1 MNIVDEIKT
10 IAFNYIENSYQNY
23 LQNNKLL
30 LIKEENLSTIINE
43 IYNNESKE
51 LKHTIRNKLK
61 EKHKENYPSASVEN
75 IILDI
80 FQDKTLNIQKTI
92 DEVAFIQNK
101 NIKPLTLPLINK
113 SLNLNISLIDNFVV
127 INSIKS
133 KTNIEQTTLELY
145 NIIENYKFLY
155 SINNIILNEVENN
168 EKINTIKN
176 IIEEQKK
183 ENKNEI
189 NIELYYLKNNKKIE
203 SESKED

>member
-1 MNIVDEIKT
+1 MNIVDEIKI

-23 LQNNKLL
+23 LHNNNLL
-30 LIKEENLSTIINE
+30 LIKEENLSNVINE

-51 LKHTIRNKLK
+51 LKHAIRSKLK
-61 EKHKENYPSASVEN
+61 EKHKKDYPSASVEN

-80 FQDKTLNIQKTI
+80 FQDKSFNIQKTI
-92 DEVAFIQNK
+92 DEIAFIQKK
-101 NIKPLTLPLINK
+101 NIKILTIPLINQ
-113 SLNLNISLIDNFVV
+113 SLNLNISLIDNFVL

-133 KTNIEQTTLELY
+133 KANIETSTLELY

-155 SINNIILNEVENN
+155 SINDTILNKVENN

-183 ENKNEI
+183 VNKNEI

-203 SESKED
+203 IQTKE

>member
-1 MNIVDEIKT
+1 MNIVDEIKE
-10 IAFNYIENSYQNY
+10 IAFNYIENSYQKY
-23 LQNNKLL
+23 LHNNNLL
-30 LIKEENLSTIINE
+30 LIKEENLSNVINE

-51 LKHTIRNKLK
+51 LKHAIRSKLK
-61 EKHKENYPSASVEN
+61 EKHKEAYPNASVEN

-80 FQDKTLNIQKTI
+80 FQDKTFNIQKTI
-92 DEVAFIQNK
+92 DEIAFIQKK
-101 NIKPLTLPLINK
+101 NLKILTIPLINQ

-133 KTNIEQTTLELY
+133 KANIETSTLELY
-145 NIIENYKFLY
+145 AIIENYKFLY
-155 SINNIILNEVENN
+155 SINNTILNEVENN

-189 NIELYYLKNNKKIE
+189 NIEIYYLKNNKKIE
-203 SESKED
+203 TQTKE

>member
-1 MNIVDEIKT
+1 MNIVDKIKK

-23 LQNNKLL
+23 LHNNKLL

-43 IYNNESKE
+43 IYNNEAKE
-51 LKHTIRNKLK
+51 LKTTIRNKLK
-61 EKHKENYPSASVEN
+61 EKYKEAYPSASVEN

-80 FQDKTLNIQKTI
+80 FQDKTFNIQKTI
-92 DEVAFIQNK
+92 DEIGFIQKK
-101 NIKPLTLPLINK
+101 NIKPLTIPLINK

-168 EKINTIKN
+168 EKINIIKSN
-176 IIEEQKK
+176 I
-183 ENKNEI
+183 ENKDEI

>member
-23 LQNNKLL
+23 LQNNNLL
-30 LIKEENLSTIINE
+30 LIKEENLSNVINE

-51 LKHTIRNKLK
+51 LKHTIRSKLK
-61 EKHKENYPSASVEN
+61 EKHKEAYPSASVEN

-92 DEVAFIQNK
+92 DEIAFIQKK
-101 NIKPLTLPLINK
+101 NIKILTIPLINQ
-113 SLNLNISLIDNFVV
+113 SLNLNISVIDNFVL

-133 KTNIEQTTLELY
+133 KANIESSTLELY
-145 NIIENYKFLY
+145 AIIENYKFLY
-155 SINNIILNEVENN
+155 SINNNILNEIENN

-189 NIELYYLKNNKKIE
+189 NIEIYYLKNNKKIE
-203 SESKED
+203 TQTKE

>member
-1 MNIVDEIKT
+1 MNIVDEIKE

-23 LQNNKLL
+23 LHNNNLL
-30 LIKEENLSTIINE
+30 LIKKEKLSNVINE

-51 LKHTIRNKLK
+51 LKHTIRSKLK
-61 EKHKENYPSASVEN
+61 EKHKKDYPSASVEN

-80 FQDKTLNIQKTI
+80 FQDKTFNIQKTI
-92 DEVAFIQNK
+92 DEIAFIQKK
-101 NIKPLTLPLINK
+101 NIKILTIPLINQ
-113 SLNLNISLIDNFVV
+113 SLNLNISLIDNFVL

-133 KTNIEQTTLELY
+133 KANIETFTLELY

-155 SINNIILNEVENN
+155 SINDTILNEVENN

-183 ENKNEI
+183 VNKNEI

-203 SESKED
+203 IQTKE

>member
-10 IAFNYIENSYQNY
+10 IAFNYIENSYQKY
-23 LQNNKLL
+23 LHNNNLL
-30 LIKEENLSTIINE
+30 LIKEENLSNVINE

-51 LKHTIRNKLK
+51 LKHAIRSKLK
-61 EKHKENYPSASVEN
+61 EKHKEAYPNASVEN

-80 FQDKTLNIQKTI
+80 FQDKTFNIQKTI
-92 DEVAFIQNK
+92 DEIAFIQKK
-101 NIKPLTLPLINK
+101 NLKILTIPLINQ

-133 KTNIEQTTLELY
+133 KANIETSTLELY
-145 NIIENYKFLY
+145 AIIENYKFLY
-155 SINNIILNEVENN
+155 SINNTILNEVENN

-189 NIELYYLKNNKKIE
+189 NIEIYYLKNNKKIE
-203 SESKED
+203 TQTKE

>member
-10 IAFNYIENSYQNY
+10 IAFNYIENSYKNY
-23 LQNNKLL
+23 LHNNNLL

-51 LKHTIRNKLK
+51 LKNTIRNNLK
-61 EKHKENYPSASVEN
+61 ENYKEAYPSASVEN

-92 DEVAFIQNK
+92 DEIAFIQKK
-101 NIKPLTLPLINK
+101 NIKSLTIPLINK
-113 SLNLNISLIDNFVV
+113 SLNLNISLIDNFVL

-133 KTNIEQTTLELY
+133 KSNIETSTLELY

-155 SINNIILNEVENN
+155 SINNIILDELENN
-168 EKINTIKN
+168 EKINTIKA
-176 IIEEQKK
+176 IIE
-183 ENKNEI
+183 NKDKI

-203 SESKED
+203 KESIVD

>member
-23 LQNNKLL
+23 LHNNNLL
-30 LIKEENLSTIINE
+30 LIKKEKLSNVINE

-51 LKHTIRNKLK
+51 LKHTIRSKLK
-61 EKHKENYPSASVEN
+61 EKYKESYPSASVEN

-80 FQDKTLNIQKTI
+80 FQDKTFNIQKTI
-92 DEVAFIQNK
+92 DEIAFIQKK
-101 NIKPLTLPLINK
+101 NLKILTIPLINQ
-113 SLNLNISLIDNFVV
+113 SLNLNISLIDNFVL

-133 KTNIEQTTLELY
+133 KANIEESTLELY

-155 SINNIILNEVENN
+155 SINNVILNEVDNN

-176 IIEEQKK
+176 IIED
-183 ENKNEI
+183 KNEI

-203 SESKED
+203 TQTKE

>member
-1 MNIVDEIKT
+1 MNIVDEIKE
-10 IAFNYIENSYQNY
+10 IAFNYIENSYKNY
-23 LQNNKLL
+23 LHTNNLL

-43 IYNNESKE
+43 IYNNEAKE
-51 LKHTIRNKLK
+51 LKTTIRNKLK
-61 EKHKENYPSASVEN
+61 EKYKENYPSASVEN

-80 FQDKTLNIQKTI
+80 FQDKTFNIQKTI
-92 DEVAFIQNK
+92 DEIAFIQKK
-101 NIKPLTLPLINK
+101 NIKPLTIPLINK
-113 SLNLNISLIDNFVV
+113 SLNLDISLIDNFVV

-168 EKINTIKN
+168 EKINIIKSN
-176 IIEEQKK
+176 I
-183 ENKNEI
+183 ENKDEI

>member
-23 LQNNKLL
+23 LHNNNLL
-30 LIKEENLSTIINE
+30 LIKEEKLSNVINE

-51 LKHTIRNKLK
+51 LKHAIRSKLK
-61 EKHKENYPSASVEN
+61 EKHKEAYPSASVEN

-80 FQDKTLNIQKTI
+80 FQDKTFNIQKTI
-92 DEVAFIQNK
+92 DEIAFIQKK
-101 NIKPLTLPLINK
+101 NLKILTIPLINQ

-133 KTNIEQTTLELY
+133 KANIETSTLELY
-145 NIIENYKFLY
+145 AIIENYKFLY
-155 SINNIILNEVENN
+155 SINNTILNEVENN
-168 EKINTIKN
+168 EKINIIKTS
-176 IIEEQKK
+176 IEEQKK

-203 SESKED
+203 TQTKE

>member
-10 IAFNYIENSYQNY
+10 IAFNYIENSYKNY
-23 LQNNKLL
+23 LHNNNLL

-51 LKHTIRNKLK
+51 LKNTIRNNLK
-61 EKHKENYPSASVEN
+61 EKYKEAYPSASVEN

-92 DEVAFIQNK
+92 DEIAFIQKK
-101 NIKPLTLPLINK
+101 NIKPLTIPLINK
-113 SLNLNISLIDNFVV
+113 NLNLNISLIDNFVL

-133 KTNIEQTTLELY
+133 KSDIETSTLELY

-155 SINNIILNEVENN
+155 SINNIILNELENN
-168 EKINTIKN
+168 EKIKTIKA
-176 IIEEQKK
+176 IIE
-183 ENKNEI
+183 NKDKI

-203 SESKED
+203 KESIVD

>member
-23 LQNNKLL
+23 LHNNNLL
-30 LIKEENLSTIINE
+30 LIKEEKLSNVINE

-51 LKHTIRNKLK
+51 LKHTIRSKLK
-61 EKHKENYPSASVEN
+61 EKHKEAYPSASVEN

-92 DEVAFIQNK
+92 DEIAFIQKK
-101 NIKPLTLPLINK
+101 NLKILTIPLINQ
-113 SLNLNISLIDNFVV
+113 SLNLNISLIDNFVL

-133 KTNIEQTTLELY
+133 KANIETSTLELY
-145 NIIENYKFLY
+145 AIIENYKFLY
-155 SINNIILNEVENN
+155 SINDTILNEVENN

-203 SESKED
+203 TQTKE

>member
-1 MNIVDEIKT
+1 MNIVDEIKE

-23 LQNNKLL
+23 LHNNNLL
-30 LIKEENLSTIINE
+30 LIKEENLSNVINE

-51 LKHTIRNKLK
+51 LKHTIRSKLK
-61 EKHKENYPSASVEN
+61 EKHKKAYPSASVEN

-80 FQDKTLNIQKTI
+80 FQDKSFNIQKTI
-92 DEVAFIQNK
+92 DEIAFIQKK
-101 NIKPLTLPLINK
+101 NIKILTIPLINQ
-113 SLNLNISLIDNFVV
+113 SLNLNISLIDNFVL

-133 KTNIEQTTLELY
+133 KANIETFTLELY

-155 SINNIILNEVENN
+155 SINDTILNEVENN

-183 ENKNEI
+183 VNKNEI

-203 SESKED
+203 IQTKE

>member
-23 LQNNKLL
+23 LHNNNLL
-30 LIKEENLSTIINE
+30 LIKEENLSNIINE

-51 LKHTIRNKLK
+51 LKNTIRSKLK
-61 EKHKENYPSASVEN
+61 EKHKESYPSASVEN

-80 FQDKTLNIQKTI
+80 FQDKTFNIQKTI
-92 DEVAFIQNK
+92 DEIAFIQKK
-101 NIKPLTLPLINK
+101 NIKILTIPLINQ
-113 SLNLNISLIDNFVV
+113 SLNLNISLIDNFVL

-133 KTNIEQTTLELY
+133 KANIETFTLELY
-145 NIIENYKFLY
+145 DIIENYKFLY
-155 SINNIILNEVENN
+155 SINNTILNEVENN

-183 ENKNEI
+183 VNKNEI

-203 SESKED
+203 IQTKE

>member
-23 LQNNKLL
+23 LHNNNLL
-30 LIKEENLSTIINE
+30 LIKEEKLSNVINE

-51 LKHTIRNKLK
+51 LKQTIRSKLK
-61 EKHKENYPSASVEN
+61 EKHKEAYPNASVEN

-80 FQDKTLNIQKTI
+80 FQDKTFNIQKTI
-92 DEVAFIQNK
+92 DEIAFIQKK
-101 NIKPLTLPLINK
+101 NLKILTIPLINQ

-133 KTNIEQTTLELY
+133 KANIETSTLELY
-145 NIIENYKFLY
+145 AIIENYKFLY
-155 SINNIILNEVENN
+155 SINNIILNEVEND
-168 EKINTIKN
+168 EKINIIKTS
-176 IIEEQKK
+176 IEEQKK

-189 NIELYYLKNNKKIE
+189 NIEIYYLKNNKKIE
-203 SESKED
+203 TQTKE

>member
-23 LQNNKLL
+23 LHANKLL

-51 LKHTIRNKLK
+51 LKHAIRSKLK
-61 EKHKENYPSASVEN
+61 EKYKETYPSASVEN

-92 DEVAFIQNK
+92 DEIAFIQKK
-101 NIKPLTLPLINK
+101 NIKQITIPLINQ
-113 SLNLNISLIDNFVV
+113 SLNLNISLIDNFVL

-133 KTNIEQTTLELY
+133 KANIEQTTLELY

-168 EKINTIKN
+168 EKINIIKSN
-176 IIEEQKK
+176 I
-183 ENKNEI
+183 ENKDEI

>member
-23 LQNNKLL
+23 LHNNNLL
-30 LIKEENLSTIINE
+30 LIKEENLSNVINE

-51 LKHTIRNKLK
+51 LKHAIRSKLK
-61 EKHKENYPSASVEN
+61 EKHKKDYPSASVEN

-80 FQDKTLNIQKTI
+80 FQDKSFNIQKTI
-92 DEVAFIQNK
+92 DEIAFIQKK
-101 NIKPLTLPLINK
+101 NIKNLTIPLINQ
-113 SLNLNISLIDNFVV
+113 SLNLNISLIDNFVL

-133 KTNIEQTTLELY
+133 KANIETYTLELY

-155 SINNIILNEVENN
+155 SINDTILNEVENN

-183 ENKNEI
+183 VNKNEI

-203 SESKED
+203 IQTKE

>member
-10 IAFNYIENSYQNY
+10 IAFNYIENSYQKY
-23 LQNNKLL
+23 LHNNNLL
-30 LIKEENLSTIINE
+30 LIKEENLSNVINE

-51 LKHTIRNKLK
+51 LKHAIRSKLK
-61 EKHKENYPSASVEN
+61 EKHKEAYPNASVEN

-80 FQDKTLNIQKTI
+80 FQDKTFNIQKTI
-92 DEVAFIQNK
+92 DEIAFIQKK
-101 NIKPLTLPLINK
+101 NLKILTIPLINQ

-133 KTNIEQTTLELY
+133 KANIETYTLELY
-145 NIIENYKFLY
+145 AIIENFKFLY
-155 SINNIILNEVENN
+155 SINNTILNEVENN

-189 NIELYYLKNNKKIE
+189 NIEIYYLKNNKKIE
-203 SESKED
+203 TQTKE

>member
-23 LQNNKLL
+23 LHNNNLL
-30 LIKEENLSTIINE
+30 LIKEEKLSIVINE

-51 LKHTIRNKLK
+51 LKHTIRSKLK
-61 EKHKENYPSASVEN
+61 EKYKESYPSASVEN

-80 FQDKTLNIQKTI
+80 FQDKTFNIQKTI
-92 DEVAFIQNK
+92 DEIAFIQKK
-101 NIKPLTLPLINK
+101 NLKILTIPLINQ
-113 SLNLNISLIDNFVV
+113 SLNLNISLIDNFVL

-133 KTNIEQTTLELY
+133 KENIEESTLELY
-145 NIIENYKFLY
+145 NIIENFKFLY
-155 SINNIILNEVENN
+155 SINNVILNEVENN

-203 SESKED
+203 TQTKE

>member
-23 LQNNKLL
+23 LHNNNLL
-30 LIKEENLSTIINE
+30 LIKEEKLSNVINE

-51 LKHTIRNKLK
+51 LKHAIRSKLK
-61 EKHKENYPSASVEN
+61 EKHKEAYPSASVEN

-80 FQDKTLNIQKTI
+80 FQDKTFNIQKTI
-92 DEVAFIQNK
+92 DEIAFIQKK
-101 NIKPLTLPLINK
+101 NLKILTIPLINQ
-113 SLNLNISLIDNFVV
+113 SLNLNISLIDNFVL

-133 KTNIEQTTLELY
+133 KANIETSTLELY
-145 NIIENYKFLY
+145 AIIENYKFLY
-155 SINNIILNEVENN
+155 SINNTLLNEVEND

-183 ENKNEI
+183 VNKNEI
-189 NIELYYLKNNKKIE
+189 NIEIYYLKNNKKIE
-203 SESKED
+203 TQTKE

>member
-1 MNIVDEIKT
+1 MNIVDEIKE

-23 LQNNKLL
+23 LHNNNLL
-30 LIKEENLSTIINE
+30 LIKEEKLSNVINE

-51 LKHTIRNKLK
+51 LKQTIRSKLK
-61 EKHKENYPSASVEN
+61 EKHKEAYPNASVEN

-80 FQDKTLNIQKTI
+80 FQDKTFNIQKTI
-92 DEVAFIQNK
+92 DEIAFIQKK
-101 NIKPLTLPLINK
+101 NLKILTIPLINQ

-133 KTNIEQTTLELY
+133 KANIETSTLELY
-145 NIIENYKFLY
+145 AIIENYKFLY
-155 SINNIILNEVENN
+155 SINNTILNEVENN

-203 SESKED
+203 TQTKE

>member
-23 LQNNKLL
+23 LHNNNLL
-30 LIKEENLSTIINE
+30 LIKEEKLSNVINE

-51 LKHTIRNKLK
+51 LKQTIRSKLK
-61 EKHKENYPSASVEN
+61 EKHKEAYPNASVEN

-80 FQDKTLNIQKTI
+80 FQDKTFNIQKTI
-92 DEVAFIQNK
+92 DEIAFIQKK
-101 NIKPLTLPLINK
+101 NIKILTIPLINQ
-113 SLNLNISLIDNFVV
+113 SLNLNISLIDNFVL

-133 KTNIEQTTLELY
+133 KANIETYTLELY

-155 SINNIILNEVENN
+155 SINDTILNEVEND

-189 NIELYYLKNNKKIE
+189 NIEIYYLKNNKKIE
-203 SESKED
+203 TQTKE

>member
-1 MNIVDEIKT
+1 MNIVDEIKA
-10 IAFNYIENSYQNY
+10 IAFNYIEKSYQIY
-23 LQNNKLL
+23 LHNNNLL
-30 LIKEENLSTIINE
+30 LIKEEKLSNVINE

-51 LKHTIRNKLK
+51 LKHTIRSKLK
-61 EKHKENYPSASVEN
+61 EKHKKAYPSASVEN

-80 FQDKTLNIQKTI
+80 FQDKSFNIQKTI
-92 DEVAFIQNK
+92 DEIAFIQKK
-101 NIKPLTLPLINK
+101 NIKILTIPLINQ
-113 SLNLNISLIDNFVV
+113 SLNLNISLIDNFVL

-133 KTNIEQTTLELY
+133 KANIETFTLELY

-155 SINNIILNEVENN
+155 SINDTILNEVENN

-183 ENKNEI
+183 VNKNEI

-203 SESKED
+203 IQTKE

>member
-23 LQNNKLL
+23 LHNNNLL
-30 LIKEENLSTIINE
+30 LIKEEKLSIVINE

-51 LKHTIRNKLK
+51 LKHTIRSKLK
-61 EKHKENYPSASVEN
+61 EKYKESYPSASVEN

-80 FQDKTLNIQKTI
+80 FQDKTFNIQKTI
-92 DEVAFIQNK
+92 DEIAFIQKK
-101 NIKPLTLPLINK
+101 NLKILTIPLINK
-113 SLNLNISLIDNFVV
+113 NLNLNISLIDNFVL

-133 KTNIEQTTLELY
+133 KENIEESTLELY
-145 NIIENYKFLY
+145 NIIENFKFLY
-155 SINNIILNEVENN
+155 SINNVILNEVENN

-203 SESKED
+203 TQTKE

>member
-1 MNIVDEIKT
+1 MNIVDEIKE

-23 LQNNKLL
+23 LHNNNLL

-51 LKHTIRNKLK
+51 LKHAIRSKLK

-80 FQDKTLNIQKTI
+80 FQDKTFNIQKTI
-92 DEVAFIQNK
+92 DEIAFIQKK
-101 NIKPLTLPLINK
+101 NLKILTIPLINQ
-113 SLNLNISLIDNFVV
+113 SLNLNISLIDNFVL

-133 KTNIEQTTLELY
+133 KANIETYTLELY

-155 SINNIILNEVENN
+155 SINDTILNEVENN

-183 ENKNEI
+183 VNKNEI

-203 SESKED
+203 IQTKE

>member
-23 LQNNKLL
+23 LHNNNLL
-30 LIKEENLSTIINE
+30 LIKKEKLSNVINE

-51 LKHTIRNKLK
+51 LKHTIRSKLK
-61 EKHKENYPSASVEN
+61 EKYKESYPSASVEN

-80 FQDKTLNIQKTI
+80 FQDKTFNIQKTI
-92 DEVAFIQNK
+92 DEIAFIQKK
-101 NIKPLTLPLINK
+101 NLKILTIPLINQ

-133 KTNIEQTTLELY
+133 KANIETSTLELY
-145 NIIENYKFLY
+145 AIIENYKFLY
-155 SINNIILNEVENN
+155 SINDTILNEVENN

-203 SESKED
+203 TQTKE

>member
-23 LQNNKLL
+23 LHNNNLL
-30 LIKEENLSTIINE
+30 LIKKENLSNVINE

-51 LKHTIRNKLK
+51 LKHTIRSKLK
-61 EKHKENYPSASVEN
+61 EKYKESYPSASVEN

-80 FQDKTLNIQKTI
+80 FQDKTFNIQKTI
-92 DEVAFIQNK
+92 DEIAFIQKK
-101 NIKPLTLPLINK
+101 NLKILTIPLINQ
-113 SLNLNISLIDNFVV
+113 SLNLNISLIDNFVL

-133 KTNIEQTTLELY
+133 KENIEDSTLELY
-145 NIIENYKFLY
+145 NIIENFKFLY

-203 SESKED
+203 TQTKE

>member
-23 LQNNKLL
+23 LHTNKLL
-30 LIKEENLSTIINE
+30 LIKEEKITNVINE
-43 IYNNESKE
+43 IYNNEAKE
-51 LKHTIRNKLK
+51 LKNSIRNKLK
-61 EKHKENYPSASVEN
+61 DKYKENYPSASVEN

-80 FQDKTLNIQKTI
+80 FQDKTSNIQKTI
-92 DEVAFIQNK
+92 DEIAFIQKK
-101 NIKPLTLPLINK
+101 NIKQITIPLIKK
-113 SLNLNISLIDNFVV
+113 SLNLNISLVDDFVV

-133 KTNIEQTTLELY
+133 KTNIQESTLELY

-155 SINNIILNEVENN
+155 SINNVILNEVENN

-176 IIEEQKK
+176 IIEEQQKV
-183 ENKNEI
+183 NKNEI

-203 SESKED
+203 IQTKE

>member
-10 IAFNYIENSYQNY
+10 IAFNYIENSYKNY
-23 LQNNKLL
+23 LHNNNLL

-51 LKHTIRNKLK
+51 LKNTIRNNLK
-61 EKHKENYPSASVEN
+61 EKYKEAYPSASVEN

-92 DEVAFIQNK
+92 DEIAFIQKK
-101 NIKPLTLPLINK
+101 NIKPLTIPLINK
-113 SLNLNISLIDNFVV
+113 SLNLNISLIDNFVL

-133 KTNIEQTTLELY
+133 KSDIETSTLELY

-155 SINNIILNEVENN
+155 SINNIILNELENN
-168 EKINTIKN
+168 EKIKTIKA
-176 IIEEQKK
+176 IIE
-183 ENKNEI
+183 NKDKI

-203 SESKED
+203 KESIVD

>member
-1 MNIVDEIKT
+1 MNIVDEIKK
-10 IAFNYIENSYQNY
+10 IAFTYIEKSYQKY
-23 LQNNKLL
+23 LHDNGLL
-30 LIKEENLSTIINE
+30 LIKEENLNTIINE

-51 LKHTIRNKLK
+51 LKHKIRSEL
-61 EKHKENYPSASVEN
+61 KENYKESYPSATVEN

-92 DEVAFIQNK
+92 DEISFIQKK
-101 NIKPLTLPLINK
+101 NSKTIIVPIINQ

-133 KTNIEQTTLELY
+133 KTNIENCTLELY
-145 NIIENYKFLY
+145 NNIENYKFLY
-155 SINNIILNEVENN
+155 SINNVILNEVENN

-203 SESKED
+203 T